1 MDHIL
6 HLAQILASFAFV
18 LGILVSIHE
27 MGHYL
32 AARACHITVEAFSL
46 GFGPS
51 LKTWVDKRGTE
62 WKISV
67 LPLGGYVKM
76 YGMSPDARADAAAAG
91 EEFRPLEAYSEK
103 PVWQRAIVAA
113 AGPVANFALA
123 VVLFG
128 LVPGFNAGYGAA
140 VVAILGLLFITAAL
154 LRLLPIWRS
163 HRIRLFDLSFL
174 LGLLAVFVIQ
184 LIAGVGLA
192 QHSGDGGDL
201 QTVCVLVIVCFLI
214 GIERAWELVGGPDIG
229 LGRELFGWVH
239 TRRQAER
246 DSADQDR

>member
-1 MDHIL
+1 MATASAHQFFAACASVAGALIGLLFVAVSVAPERIL
-6 HLAQILASFAFV
+6 GPEASDV
-18 LGILVSIHE
+18 HGV
-27 MGHYL
+27 
-32 AARACHITVEAFSL
+32 R
-46 GFGPS
+46 
-51 LKTWVDKRGTE
+51 
-62 WKISV
+62 
-67 LPLGGYVKM
+67 
-76 YGMSPDARADAAAAG
+76 AAATLTA
-91 EEFRPLEAYSEK
+91 FT
-103 PVWQRAIVAA
+103 
-113 AGPVANFALA
+113 NALA